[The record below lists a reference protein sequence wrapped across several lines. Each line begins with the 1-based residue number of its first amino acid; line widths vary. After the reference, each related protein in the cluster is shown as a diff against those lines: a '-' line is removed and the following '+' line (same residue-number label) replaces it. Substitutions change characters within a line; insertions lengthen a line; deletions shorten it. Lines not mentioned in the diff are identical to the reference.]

1 MRGIVYLAALFA
13 LTCAVGC
20 YLPLKA
26 PEGYSTSL
34 QEQFND
40 IPIPYEGGYEYLE
53 SDSFTYVAPGSESL
67 RVAKVKV
74 VGDTRVDEMVEF
86 YKRQMEIHGFKL
98 KKEFE
103 SREVHK
109 TILTFMKEDENE
121 ECSVEIWREGTQ
133 IHIELRLGPV

>member
-26 PEGYSTSL
+26 PEGYSTKL
-34 QEQFND
+34 QDQFND

-67 RVAKVKV
+67 RVAKIKV
-74 VGDTRVDEMVEF
+74 IGDTRVDEMVEF
-86 YKRQMEIHGFKL
+86 YKHQMQIHGFNLVDENPSKA
-98 KKEFE
+98 
-103 SREVHK
+103 VHK
-109 TILTFMKEDENE
+109 VTLTFVKKGENE
-121 ECSVEIWREGTQ
+121 ECVIEIERKGTD
-133 IHIELRLGPV
+133 IHILLKLRPA